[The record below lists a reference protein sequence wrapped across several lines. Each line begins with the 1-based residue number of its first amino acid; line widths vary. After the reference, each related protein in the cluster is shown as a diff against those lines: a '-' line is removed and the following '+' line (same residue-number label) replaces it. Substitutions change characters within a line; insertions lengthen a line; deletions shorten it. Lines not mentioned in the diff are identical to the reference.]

1 MFYRQQRMLER
12 YHYDKM
18 NALGYDPDDYQN
30 YPYQQGFNGGA
41 ILNYGQSQARVPQTL
56 RSDYNLLQKNFLET
70 ETGRKDKP
78 KKKGFYL
85 PGGGP
90 FNQPFLF

>member
-1 MFYRQQRMLER
+1 MLER

-56 RSDYNLLQKNFLET
+56 RSDYNLL
-70 ETGRKDKP
+70 
-78 KKKGFYL
+78 
-85 PGGGP
+85 
-90 FNQPFLF
+90 